1 MCISELKCS
10 IEHTIMVESSRYVK
24 ILKIP
29 KENYVQIHF
38 AVLRKR
44 KKINHVTI
52 KLQCG
57 IYHPAVW
64 RH

>member
-52 KLQCG
+52 K
-57 IYHPAVW
+57 IE
-64 RH
+64 